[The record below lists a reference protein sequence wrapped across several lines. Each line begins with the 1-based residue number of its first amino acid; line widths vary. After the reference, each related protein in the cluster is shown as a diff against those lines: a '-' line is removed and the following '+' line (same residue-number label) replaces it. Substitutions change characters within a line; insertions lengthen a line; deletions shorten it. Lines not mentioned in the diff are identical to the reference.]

1 MTDMS
6 QVIAPKSDQINAD
19 DLIAGDITITVTDV
33 KVVGGQEQ
41 PVSIHFAGSQKV
53 YRPCKS
59 MSRVL
64 AEVWGIDAKVYVG
77 RSLTLYRD
85 PDVKWGGLAVGG
97 IRIRKM
103 THMPGDRAKT
113 MPMTVTKGVRRPF
126 TVVPLVLDAP
136 KPNDDGQAIAEARTA
151 AAKGTDA
158 FRAWFKA
165 NPSKRDALR
174 EIMESLKADCE
185 RADEAGREQDPF
197 GLPPL
202 ADDAPDPDAIA
213 RAMAEAE
220 AEADKQARG
229 AA

>member
-1 MTDMS
+1 MMDMS

-64 AEVWGIDAKVYVG
+64 VAVWGPDARAYVG

-85 PDVKWGGLAVGG
+85 PEVKWGGMAVGG

-103 THMPGDRAKT
+103 THMPGDRAMT
-113 MPMTVTKGVRRPF
+113 MALTATKGARKPF
-126 TVVPLVLDAP
+126 TVLPLVLDAP
-136 KPNDDGQAIAEARTA
+136 KPSDDGQAIAEARTA

-174 EIMESLKADCE
+174 EIMESLKAECE

-220 AEADKQARG
+220 AEADKQARD

>member
-1 MTDMS
+1 MMDMS

-64 AEVWGIDAKVYVG
+64 VAVWGPDARAYVG

-85 PDVKWGGLAVGG
+85 PEVKWGGMAVGG

-103 THMPGDRAKT
+103 THMPGDRAMT
-113 MPMTVTKGVRRPF
+113 MALTATKGARKPF
-126 TVVPLVLDAP
+126 TVLPLVLDAP
-136 KPNDDGQAIAEARTA
+136 KPSDDGQAIAEARTA

-158 FRAWFKA
+158 FRAWF
-165 NPSKRDALR
+165 
-174 EIMESLKADCE
+174 KADCE

-202 ADDAPDPDAIA
+202 ADDAPDPDEIA
-213 RAMAEAE
+213 RAMAEVQ
-220 AEADKQARG
+220 AEADKQARD